1 MMMNDEVVKTQE
13 TAATEVVAEVNPAPA
28 EKRAGGF
35 NREGREGRAATVMT
49 DVPAAKDLSTK
60 TRDTTRTT
68 VSSKRP
74 FP

>member
-13 TAATEVVAEVNPAPA
+13 TAATEVVAEVNPAPQRKEPA
-28 EKRAGGF
+28 DSTAREERA
-35 NREGREGRAATVMT
+35 AATVMT